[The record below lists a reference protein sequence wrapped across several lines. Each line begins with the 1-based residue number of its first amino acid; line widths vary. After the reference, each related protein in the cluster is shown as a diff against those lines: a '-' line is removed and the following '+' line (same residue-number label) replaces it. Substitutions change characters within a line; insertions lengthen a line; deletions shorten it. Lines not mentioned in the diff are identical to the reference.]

1 MREKCCRRST
11 AEPSRSRRATALP
24 DFAGKVAIVTGAAG
38 GLGLAIAER
47 LASEGAA
54 VVLAD
59 VDLAGAEAA
68 RRKLAAGGGRAL
80 AQRTDLRDAKD
91 GAALVARTLAEFG
104 RLHILISN
112 ARLGGTRSVLVET
125 P

>member
-1 MREKCCRRST
+1 
-11 AEPSRSRRATALP
+11 LP

-47 LASEGAA
+47 LASDGAA

-68 RRKLAAGGGRAL
+68 SEKLARPAHR
-80 AQRTDLRDAKD
+80 R
-91 GAALVARTLAEFG
+91 E
-104 RLHILISN
+104 
-112 ARLGGTRSVLVET
+112 
-125 P
+125 